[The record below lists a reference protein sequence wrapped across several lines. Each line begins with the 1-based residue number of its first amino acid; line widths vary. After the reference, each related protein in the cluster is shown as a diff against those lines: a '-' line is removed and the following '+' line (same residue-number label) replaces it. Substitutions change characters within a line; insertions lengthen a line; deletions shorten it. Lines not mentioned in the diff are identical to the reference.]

1 MLLDYYKKAF
11 VIALYD
17 RKDNQNMKKK
27 KVLGISFGRKMGNT
41 DVMVKEALLACE
53 AAGCE
58 IQFIRPDDMNI
69 HICTGCISCVV
80 GMIMGHGKGTCHL
93 KDDFHLLD
101 EAIMESDAVIVGS
114 PVYEMTPTGNF
125 KVVCDRIGPSHDV
138 SFRKTT
144 YDAGIAAGKDKSLLP
159 DERSFKKRVGALIAV
174 GGAMTENWVTFALP
188 TMFAFPMSLGIDVI
202 DTYKYYK
209 AMSYEHVLGNEK
221 VMSRMND
228 LGQHIVEALNAPT
241 EAERTKWRGDHAGVC
256 PVCHNDMLTVSH
268 KGMEV
273 ECPTCGIIGEL
284 KVDNG
289 TIKVDFSEEEMARSR
304 MTYAGKLEH
313 STEIRTF
320 SVGPGQ
326 IPDLKERKQKYLHV
340 GE

>member
-1 MLLDYYKKAF
+1 ME
-11 VIALYD
+11 
-17 RKDNQNMKKK
+17 KK
-27 KVLGISFGRKMGNT
+27 KVLGISFGRKMSNT
-41 DVMVKEALLACE
+41 EVMIKEALLQCQ
-53 AAGCE
+53 AAGHE
-58 IQFIRPDDMNI
+58 IKFIRADELDI

-80 GMIMGHGKGTCHL
+80 GMCSGRGKGNCVL
-93 KDDFHLLD
+93 KDDFHILD

-125 KVVCDRIGPSHDV
+125 KVVCDRIGPSHDI

-144 YDAGIAAGKDKSLLP
+144 YEAGLAAGKDKSLLP
-159 DERSFKKRVGALIAV
+159 DERSFKKRVGALVAV

-188 TMFAFPMSLGIDVI
+188 TMFAFPMSLGIDVV
-202 DTYKYYK
+202 DTYKYYG
-209 AMSYEHVLGNEK
+209 AMAYEHVLGNEK
-221 VMSRMND
+221 VMNRMSS
-228 LGQHIVEALNAPT
+228 LGQHIVQALAAET
-241 EAERTKWRGDHAGVC
+241 EEERVKWRGDHAGIC

-284 KVDNG
+284 KTDNG
-289 TIKVDFSEEEMARSR
+289 EIKVHFSDEQIARSR

-313 STEIRTF
+313 STEIRTCA
-320 SVGPGQ
+320 VGPGQ
-326 IPDLKERKQKYLHV
+326 IPDLKERKAKYLHV